1 MMRNWLKRGTKN
13 MVILIDTNVALDFLT
28 MRQPYYNDAR
38 AIIQMCA
45 EERVEGYLA
54 FHSLPNI
61 FYILR
66 KSHLEAD
73 RRKMLKR
80 LCLVLK
86 VTGASH
92 ERVCAAIENHEFSDF
107 EDCLQDECAQEVS
120 ADFIITRNAADF
132 KCSKVKAVTPSQ
144 FLSL

>member
-1 MMRNWLKRGTKN
+1 

-28 MRQPYYNDAR
+28 MRQPYYDDSRNVMQA
-38 AIIQMCA
+38 CA
-45 EERVEGYLA
+45 DEQLQGYIA

-66 KSHLEAD
+66 KGYSEAD
-73 RRKMLKR
+73 RREMLKK

-92 ERVCAAIENHEFSDF
+92 EKVCEAIEDNEFSDF
-107 EDCLQDECAQEVS
+107 EDCLQDKCADEVF
-120 ADFIITRNAADF
+120 ADYIVTRNVEDF
-132 KCSKVKAVTPSQ
+132 QYSKVKAITPKK
-144 FLSL
+144 LLEII